1 MSHNLT
7 RRDAIKITGLAGLA
21 GLLQPG
27 SAAAASADRKRSLRI
42 AHLTDIHVEPER
54 RAGDGMAAAFRH
66 ANELADRPD
75 LIITGGDHVFD
86 SFEADDAR
94 TRQQWDVF
102 ARSLADSNR
111 LPILSCLGNHDCWG
125 WHKKHSKTTGDEP
138 DWGKKRSLDHLKM
151 PGRFYSVDKAGWHLV
166 FLDSIQPD
174 GDGYRGGL
182 DEEQFEW
189 LKGDVAA
196 VKPGTPVMVISHIP
210 ILAVCTLFFGKDDAK
225 GLKVGAGLM
234 HTDNRRIKDLFLQHP
249 NVRLCISGHIHLID
263 RCEYDGVTYL
273 CNGAVSGNWWKGRH
287 QETDEG
293 YAIIDLYD
301 DGSFESRYQTYGWKA
316 EPEKKA

>member
-54 RAGDGMAAAFRH
+54 RAGDGMAAAFRP
-66 ANELADRPD
+66 ANELADANRPP
-75 LIITGGDHVFD
+75 T
-86 SFEADDAR
+86 
-94 TRQQWDVF
+94 
-102 ARSLADSNR
+102 
-111 LPILSCLGNHDCWG
+111 PSCLGNHDCGG

-189 LKGDVAA
+189 LKGDV
-196 VKPGTPVMVISHIP
+196 
-210 ILAVCTLFFGKDDAK
+210 
-225 GLKVGAGLM
+225 
-234 HTDNRRIKDLFLQHP
+234 
-249 NVRLCISGHIHLID
+249 
-263 RCEYDGVTYL
+263 
-273 CNGAVSGNWWKGRH
+273 
-287 QETDEG
+287 
-293 YAIIDLYD
+293 
-301 DGSFESRYQTYGWKA
+301 
-316 EPEKKA
+316 